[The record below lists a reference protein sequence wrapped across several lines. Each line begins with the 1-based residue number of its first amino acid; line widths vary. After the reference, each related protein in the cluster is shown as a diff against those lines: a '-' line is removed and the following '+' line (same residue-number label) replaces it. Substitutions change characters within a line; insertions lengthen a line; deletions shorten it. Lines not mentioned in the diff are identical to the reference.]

1 MSNVTISTC
10 VLVVDAYYCKDM
22 FRIRADILE
31 SREGGSIR
39 FSEYSRNKFDKE
51 IDAWNFLDKFRTII
65 EELYDK
71 KVFVTCYVVKNEN
84 GREILMSRLR

>member
-1 MSNVTISTC
+1 M
-10 VLVVDAYYCKDM
+10 
-22 FRIRADILE
+22 RITVKICLE
-31 SREGGSIR
+31 LGQIYQKVGKGEAFVFQNIP
-39 FSEYSRNKFDKE
+39 ETNLNKE

>member
-1 MSNVTISTC
+1 MSNVTIRTC
-10 VLVVDAYYCKDM
+10 VLGVDAYYCKDM

-65 EELYDK
+65 EDQAYFQKRLNLH
-71 KVFVTCYVVKNEN
+71 VVKNEN

>member
-1 MSNVTISTC
+1 
-10 VLVVDAYYCKDM
+10 M

>member
-1 MSNVTISTC
+1 M
-10 VLVVDAYYCKDM
+10 
-22 FRIRADILE
+22 RITVKICLELGQILE

>member
-1 MSNVTISTC
+1 MELSS
-10 VLVVDAYYCKDM
+10 
-22 FRIRADILE
+22 F
-31 SREGGSIR
+31 
-39 FSEYSRNKFDKE
+39 
-51 IDAWNFLDKFRTII
+51 DKFRTII